1 MTYQQLIDHKPVFEP
16 TFTIITDADYMPLPT
31 YPVDD
36 NSPIEEY
43 LLNMVIAE
51 KNNANS

>member
-1 MTYQQLIDHKPVFEP
+1 MSYQDLIDHKPVFEP

-31 YPVDD
+31 YQADD

-43 LLNMVIAE
+43 LLDMVKE
-51 KNNANS
+51 QSNVS